1 MSALSTKTQEMQ
13 LDINELKKLSENA
26 TRQKVKDIVS
36 LAARKLE
43 TELVELKKELD
54 KEEAAKKCS
63 KPEAAM
69 AELSI
74 KKPVEAHL
82 KDYSWDQSDKFVKI
96 YLTGLNGLDKL
107 PAESI
112 KLVYTEQSVS
122 VKVEKLNG
130 KNFNFVINKTCH
142 KISPDKSYHKAK
154 SDYMLICLAK
164 LNPGSKWSHM
174 TFAEKAIAD
183 TKKAEEAPS
192 KDEKEDPSAGLMK
205 MMKKMYDE
213 GDDEMKRTIAKAWT
227 EGQDK
232 RGAGGDMGGMGGMG
246 DMGGMGAMGGLG
258 GMMGGMGGMPDL

>member
-1 MSALSTKTQEMQ
+1 MSPLSTKTQEMQ
-13 LDINELKKLSENA
+13 LDIDELQKLSENA

-36 LAARKLE
+36 LAARKLQ
-43 TELVELKKELD
+43 TELIELKKELD
-54 KEEAAKKCS
+54 KEEALKKS
-63 KPEAAM
+63 SNKSEEAAM
-69 AELSI
+69 ASLSI
-74 KKPVEAHL
+74 KKVVETHL

-107 PAESI
+107 AADNI
-112 KLVYTEQSVS
+112 KMSYTEQSVS
-122 VKVEKLNG
+122 VKLENLNG

-142 KISPDKSYHKAK
+142 KISPDKSYYKAK

-174 TFAEKAIAD
+174 TFAEKVVAD
-183 TKKAEEAPS
+183 AKKAEELPS

-232 RGAGGDMGGMGGMG
+232 RGAGGMPGMGGMDSMGGMGGMG
-246 DMGGMGAMGGLG
+246 GL
-258 GMMGGMGGMPDL
+258 PDL